1 MCQYLYQHED
11 VADRYGRM
19 WERYDDRELFY
30 SLHQEEI
37 PSVCLLHACIVE
49 EGEIVEEEKAENS
62 LEEGEIVDE
71 EVEDNQSHLPVDD
84 TFDIDAILAKA
95 LNGDDEELHNRLDH
109 GFSVRLWSF
118 VRPEKV
124 ATSVVDS
131 IVATG
136 LDPFSAFD
144 RARSAEERVEI
155 SQYGDRFSRKRH
167 FMMGAF
173 DYENLRKLKQI
184 NEAMPKTSAGLFSYD
199 KDL

>member
-1 MCQYLYQHED
+1 M
-11 VADRYGRM
+11 
-19 WERYDDRELFY
+19 
-30 SLHQEEI
+30 
-37 PSVCLLHACIVE
+37 
-49 EGEIVEEEKAENS
+49 EEEKAGNS

-84 TFDIDAILAKA
+84 TYDIDAILAKA
-95 LNGDDEELHNRLDH
+95 LTGDVVRDKCLGLLFEKIS
-109 GFSVRLWSF
+109 FSR
-118 VRPEKV
+118 
-124 ATSVVDS
+124 
-131 IVATG
+131 ATG

-155 SQYGDRFSRKRH
+155 SQYGDRFSRKCH

-184 NEAMPKTSAGLFSYD
+184 YEAIPKRNAGLFSYD